1 MTHAPSQMPELKPC
15 PFCGGEANSFGY
27 GSKFSVVHCNNYAN
41 CTMKPEINTK
51 ISMADAVTAWNTRA
65 VPEGYAL
72 VPLEPTEE
80 MVNEYFDAT
89 RITLEGGASGT
100 LAVIE
105 GYRAMI
111 AAAQKGGE

>member
-1 MTHAPSQMPELKPC
+1 MTNETELMPC
-15 PFCGGEANSFGY
+15 PFCKPIGFRDTGNSDY
-27 GSKFSVVHCNNYAN
+27 ENVCCSNHA
-41 CTMKPEINTK
+41 I
-51 ISMADAVTAWNTRA
+51 
-65 VPEGYAL
+65 